1 MLLLKKDIF
10 FCFQIVKMPPK
21 GSKVLSEKKSRVFFS
36 KKVQELVLLRV
47 KDNYAT
53 LYHDMSM
60 KNTPDNKKTAWQD
73 IVDFTNELLEKEKP
87 GCNKVQDIRKFHEI
101 FRKNNYQFH
110 VIFAFTIIMRRG
122 TFSYT

>member
-1 MLLLKKDIF
+1 M
-10 FCFQIVKMPPK
+10 
-21 GSKVLSEKKSRVFFS
+21 SEKKSRVFFS